1 MSKVAAVEVS
11 NDKSLENTIDETV
24 EFTKLIKSL
33 KAKIIDMKN
42 QLKPL
47 KQKID
52 DNQVHTSKGVS
63 FLEVK
68 YQVMLQ
74 YILQLAYFVHLKIS
88 GKQLENNPVVE
99 SLVELRVILD
109 KMKPIEAKLK
119 YQIDKLVRAA
129 VVENTQKNEEKKADV
144 STSEAV
150 AADPLAFKPNPM
162 NLLSKD
168 NDDEEED
175 VDDDD
180 TNAAGVYRPPKLA
193 PVNYDENVGR
203 KSGKKERDEA
213 RMKEK
218 ASRSRLMKDLM
229 AEMSEN
235 PEEIGVFGG
244 VNEGTGYGDRID
256 NVIAEKDR
264 YEEDNYV
271 RLAVTRKEK
280 QRLNKNKKMR
290 FESEF
295 DNLNDFSNLAGLED
309 VEEQENQRYRNV
321 LNRKKQD
328 VDVLEAGQKRA
339 RGDDDNEDSFN
350 GLFDGER
357 RGKNKFSSAR
367 NKKKGGRPKAKKR
380 RA

>member
-1 MSKVAAVEVS
+1 MRIYTYFCCFVR
-11 NDKSLENTIDETV
+11 
-24 EFTKLIKSL
+24 
-33 KAKIIDMKN
+33 
-42 QLKPL
+42 
-47 KQKID
+47 ID
-52 DNQVHTSKGVS
+52 DNQIHTSKGVS

-88 GKQLENNPVVE
+88 GKQVENNPVVE

-109 KMKPIEAKLK
+109 KMKPIETKLK

-129 VVENTQKNEEKKADV
+129 VVDKSQKSETKD
-144 STSEAV
+144 STITTSEAF

-162 NLLSKD
+162 NLLNKD
-168 NDDEEED
+168 NDDDAEED
-175 VDDDD
+175 DDED

-193 PVNYDENVGR
+193 PVNYDENAGR

-229 AEMSEN
+229 TEMSEN
-235 PEEIGVFGG
+235 PEELGVFGG

-256 NVIAEKDR
+256 NVIAEKNQ

-280 QRLNKNKKMR
+280 QRLNSNKKMR

-295 DNLNDFSNLAGLED
+295 DVSF
-309 VEEQENQRYRNV
+309 V
-321 LNRKKQD
+321 L
-328 VDVLEAGQKRA
+328 
-339 RGDDDNEDSFN
+339 
-350 GLFDGER
+350 
-357 RGKNKFSSAR
+357 
-367 NKKKGGRPKAKKR
+367 
-380 RA
+380 

>member
-1 MSKVAAVEVS
+1 
-11 NDKSLENTIDETV
+11 
-24 EFTKLIKSL
+24 
-33 KAKIIDMKN
+33 
-42 QLKPL
+42 
-47 KQKID
+47 
-52 DNQVHTSKGVS
+52 
-63 FLEVK
+63 
-68 YQVMLQ
+68 MLQ

-129 VVENTQKNEEKKADV
+129 VVENTQKNDEKKAEV

-162 NLLSKD
+162 NLLNKD
-168 NDDEEED
+168 NDDDDED
-175 VDDDD
+175 ADDD

-193 PVNYDENVGR
+193 PVNYDENAGR

-229 AEMSEN
+229 TEMSEN
-235 PEEIGVFGG
+235 PEELGVFGG

-295 DNLNDFSNLAGLED
+295 D
-309 VEEQENQRYRNV
+309 V
-321 LNRKKQD
+321 
-328 VDVLEAGQKRA
+328 
-339 RGDDDNEDSFN
+339 
-350 GLFDGER
+350 
-357 RGKNKFSSAR
+357 SSQY
-367 NKKKGGRPKAKKR
+367 
-380 RA
+380 

>member
-1 MSKVAAVEVS
+1 
-11 NDKSLENTIDETV
+11 
-24 EFTKLIKSL
+24 
-33 KAKIIDMKN
+33 
-42 QLKPL
+42 
-47 KQKID
+47 
-52 DNQVHTSKGVS
+52 
-63 FLEVK
+63 
-68 YQVMLQ
+68 MLQ

-129 VVENTQKNEEKKADV
+129 VVENTQKNDEKKAEV

-162 NLLSKD
+162 NLLNKD
-168 NDDEEED
+168 NDDEDED
-175 VDDDD
+175 VDDD

-193 PVNYDENVGR
+193 PVNYDENAGR
-203 KSGKKERDEA
+203 KSGKKERDDA

-229 AEMSEN
+229 TEMSEN
-235 PEEIGVFGG
+235 PEELGVFGG

-295 DNLNDFSNLAGLED
+295 DVSFLYLELHLNYHLCCTFFPC
-309 VEEQENQRYRNV
+309 RT
-321 LNRKKQD
+321 
-328 VDVLEAGQKRA
+328 
-339 RGDDDNEDSFN
+339 
-350 GLFDGER
+350 
-357 RGKNKFSSAR
+357 
-367 NKKKGGRPKAKKR
+367 
-380 RA
+380 

>member
-1 MSKVAAVEVS
+1 LQKRRYIRKV
-11 NDKSLENTIDETV
+11 
-24 EFTKLIKSL
+24 L
-33 KAKIIDMKN
+33 KFYLN
-42 QLKPL
+42 R
-47 KQKID
+47 ID

-88 GKQLENNPVVE
+88 GKQVENNPVIE

-109 KMKPIEAKLK
+109 KMKPIENKLK

-129 VVENTQKNEEKKADV
+129 VVENTQKVEAKANV
-144 STSEAV
+144 TTSEAV
-150 AADPLAFKPNPM
+150 AADPLAFKPNPL
-162 NLLSKD
+162 NLLNKD
-168 NDDEEED
+168 NDEEDEEED
-175 VDDDD
+175 ED

-193 PVNYDENVGR
+193 PVNFDENAGR

-229 AEMSEN
+229 TEMSEN

-256 NVIAEKDR
+256 NVIADKNR

-280 QRLNKNKKMR
+280 QRLNSNKKMR

-295 DNLNDFSNLAGLED
+295 DVSCTIYIFWITVLMFFFS
-309 VEEQENQRYRNV
+309 
-321 LNRKKQD
+321 
-328 VDVLEAGQKRA
+328 
-339 RGDDDNEDSFN
+339 
-350 GLFDGER
+350 
-357 RGKNKFSSAR
+357 
-367 NKKKGGRPKAKKR
+367 
-380 RA
+380 

>member
-1 MSKVAAVEVS
+1 MTEIFLPDVILYRI
-11 NDKSLENTIDETV
+11 N
-24 EFTKLIKSL
+24 
-33 KAKIIDMKN
+33 
-42 QLKPL
+42 
-47 KQKID
+47 

-88 GKQLENNPVVE
+88 GKQVENNPIIE

-109 KMKPIEAKLK
+109 KMKPIENKLK

-129 VVENTQKNEEKKADV
+129 VVENTQKTEAAA
-144 STSEAV
+144 TAATGTTTTAQAV

-162 NLLSKD
+162 NLLNKD
-168 NDDEEED
+168 NDDDEVDED
-175 VDDDD
+175 IDDD
-180 TNAAGVYRPPKLA
+180 TTGGVYRPPKLA
-193 PVNYDENVGR
+193 PVNYDENAGR

-229 AEMSEN
+229 TEMSEN

-280 QRLNKNKKMR
+280 QRINANKKMR

-295 DNLNDFSNLAGLED
+295 EVWIYTIELIGRIEKLMQIVMFIELERFLQLD
-309 VEEQENQRYRNV
+309 WI
-321 LNRKKQD
+321 
-328 VDVLEAGQKRA
+328 
-339 RGDDDNEDSFN
+339 
-350 GLFDGER
+350 R
-357 RGKNKFSSAR
+357 RC
-367 NKKKGGRPKAKKR
+367 
-380 RA
+380 

>member
-1 MSKVAAVEVS
+1 M
-11 NDKSLENTIDETV
+11 
-24 EFTKLIKSL
+24 
-33 KAKIIDMKN
+33 
-42 QLKPL
+42 
-47 KQKID
+47 
-52 DNQVHTSKGVS
+52 HTSKGVS

-129 VVENTQKNEEKKADV
+129 VVENTQKSEEKKADV

-150 AADPLAFKPNPM
+150 AADPLAFKPNPL
-162 NLLSKD
+162 NLLNKD
-168 NDDEEED
+168 NDDEDED
-175 VDDDD
+175 VEDDD
-180 TNAAGVYRPPKLA
+180 TNATGVYRPPKLA
-193 PVNYDENVGR
+193 PVNYDENAGR

-229 AEMSEN
+229 TEMSEN

-295 DNLNDFSNLAGLED
+295 DVSLADQKLY
-309 VEEQENQRYRNV
+309 VESLLIV
-321 LNRKKQD
+321 CLI
-328 VDVLEAGQKRA
+328 
-339 RGDDDNEDSFN
+339 
-350 GLFDGER
+350 
-357 RGKNKFSSAR
+357 
-367 NKKKGGRPKAKKR
+367 
-380 RA
+380 

>member
-1 MSKVAAVEVS
+1 MAVAATMEKPVE
-11 NDKSLENTIDETV
+11 NGAEKSTVDETV
-24 EFTKLIKSL
+24 EFTKLIKDL

-52 DNQVHTSKGVS
+52 DKKVETSKGVS

-88 GKQLENNPVVE
+88 GKQIENSPVIE

-109 KMKPIEAKLK
+109 KMKPIENKLK

-129 VVENTQKNEEKKADV
+129 VVETTQKNEEKAAIT
-144 STSEAV
+144 TSQAV
-150 AADPLAFKPNPM
+150 AADPLAFKPNPL
-162 NLLSKD
+162 NLLNKD
-168 NDDEEED
+168 NDDEDEED
-175 VDDDD
+175 DED

-193 PVNYDENVGR
+193 PVNYDENAGR
-203 KSGKKERDEA
+203 KSGKKERDDA

-229 AEMSEN
+229 TEMSEN

-244 VNEGTGYGDRID
+244 VNEGTGYGDKID
-256 NVIAEKDR
+256 GLIAEKDR

-280 QRLNKNKKMR
+280 QRLNSNKKMR

-295 DNLNDFSNLAGLED
+295 DVSRYCFSMYCIL
-309 VEEQENQRYRNV
+309 Y
-321 LNRKKQD
+321 
-328 VDVLEAGQKRA
+328 
-339 RGDDDNEDSFN
+339 
-350 GLFDGER
+350 
-357 RGKNKFSSAR
+357 
-367 NKKKGGRPKAKKR
+367 
-380 RA
+380 

>member
-1 MSKVAAVEVS
+1 MAKAAT
-11 NDKSLENTIDETV
+11 LEKPIENGAETTVDETV
-24 EFTKLIKSL
+24 EFTKLIKDL

-47 KQKID
+47 KQKIEE
-52 DNQVHTSKGVS
+52 NQVQTSKGVS

-88 GKQLENNPVVE
+88 GKQVENNPVVD

-109 KMKPIEAKLK
+109 KMKPIENKLK

-129 VVENTQKNEEKKADV
+129 VVDTTQKNEQKAAV

-162 NLLSKD
+162 NLLNKD
-168 NDDEEED
+168 NDDEEEED
-175 VDDDD
+175 EDD
-180 TNAAGVYRPPKLA
+180 TTDAGVYRPPKLA
-193 PVNYDENVGR
+193 PVNYDENAGR

-229 AEMSEN
+229 TEMSEN
-235 PEEIGVFGG
+235 PEELDVFGG
-244 VNEGTGYGDRID
+244 VNEGTGYGDKID
-256 NVIAEKDR
+256 SIIAEKDR

-280 QRLNKNKKMR
+280 QRLNSNKKMR

-295 DNLNDFSNLAGLED
+295 DNLNDFSNLIGLEN
-309 VEEQENQRYRNV
+309 VEEQENERYRNV
-321 LNRKKQD
+321 LNRKKQKS
-328 VDVLEAGQKRA
+328 EIYEGGNKRG
-339 RGDDDNEDSFN
+339 REEDQDNDDNFN
-350 GLFDGER
+350 GLFEGER
-357 RGKNKFSSAR
+357 GGKNQFTTAR
-367 NKKKGGRPKAKKR
+367 NKKKGHKSKKR
-380 RA
+380 RS

>member
-1 MSKVAAVEVS
+1 
-11 NDKSLENTIDETV
+11 
-24 EFTKLIKSL
+24 
-33 KAKIIDMKN
+33 
-42 QLKPL
+42 
-47 KQKID
+47 
-52 DNQVHTSKGVS
+52 
-63 FLEVK
+63 
-68 YQVMLQ
+68 MLQ

-129 VVENTQKNEEKKADV
+129 VVENTQKSEEKKADV

-150 AADPLAFKPNPM
+150 AADPLAFKPNPL
-162 NLLSKD
+162 NLLNKD
-168 NDDEEED
+168 NDDEDED
-175 VDDDD
+175 VEDDD
-180 TNAAGVYRPPKLA
+180 TNATGVYRPPKLA
-193 PVNYDENVGR
+193 PVNYDENAGR

-229 AEMSEN
+229 TEMSEN

-295 DNLNDFSNLAGLED
+295 DVSLADQKLYVESLLIVCLIQNLNDFSNLVGLED

-328 VDVLEAGQKRA
+328 MDVLEGGHKRA
-339 RGDDDNEDSFN
+339 RDDDDNEDSFN

-357 RGKNKFSSAR
+357 KGKNKFSSAR
-367 NKKKGGRPKAKKR
+367 SKKKGGRPKAKKR
-380 RA
+380 RSQSNNSIRNHIFRYQ